1 MPWVSVHADG
11 EIVSA
16 ARSVL
21 GKYGRCCRHNWRSK
35 REGIPFIRWAV
46 RCIKAIEERL
56 LAQIRRHWALITPIC
71 GNVTTT
77 ARYGRGGAG
86 LPERCAA
93 VGGVVRVAAGFAAFL
108 LRPDGEYV
116 ARSGLSVA
124 APFAVAVL
132 AAVKSR
138 IYLYLIFDAVCL
150 ADLLFYLKD
159 R

>member
-1 MPWVSVHADG
+1 M
-11 EIVSA
+11 
-16 ARSVL
+16 
-21 GKYGRCCRHNWRSK
+21 
-35 REGIPFIRWAV
+35 
-46 RCIKAIEERL
+46 
-56 LAQIRRHWALITPIC
+56 AQIRRHWALITPIC

-108 LRPDGEYV
+108 LRPDGEYA